1 MPSVSPAAYFGVNG
15 DTDNLLVSSPLI
27 ADISSILIKNQKK
40 KNKKRFECF
49 VFLSQGSRPKR
60 LASIF
65 K

>member
-40 KNKKRFECF
+40 KKTKN
-49 VFLSQGSRPKR
+49 VLSVLSSFLKDLDPSV
-60 LASIF
+60 
-65 K
+65 

>member
-40 KNKKRFECF
+40 KTKN
-49 VFLSQGSRPKR
+49 VLSVLSSFLKDLDPSV
-60 LASIF
+60 
-65 K
+65 